1 MAVIDELIE
10 KDKTVYKGVKV
21 KITEDLEKKI
31 KFICEVTGVKE
42 EEYLGLILD
51 SSEINKV
58 YKDLKKK
65 KNDAAVEQS
74 TSTTTSEQNTDIGY
88 ENN

>member
-1 MAVIDELIE
+1 MAVIDTLIE

-74 TSTTTSEQNTDIGY
+74 TSTTTSKQNTDIGY